1 MRIHESLLY
10 GSVSTS
16 SNWNDNNDICIIYF
30 EPIEERNATK
40 KIYCSLF
47 QINRWRE
54 RLLLKTWVLRILFNT
69 SAKKKKVQ
77 WIQYVL
83 SDWGIS
89 LTTIRLE
96 SIIHQNFR
104 HLTQNFSS
112 YVIDCQR
119 IERFVQNKTLF
130 QCLKLNG
137 AQHQMIPVSLC

>member
-1 MRIHESLLY
+1 MSVHDSLLY

-16 SNWNDNNDICIIYF
+16 FNWNDNNDICIIYF
-30 EPIEERNATK
+30 EPIEEKNATK
-40 KIYCSLF
+40 KIYCSSF
-47 QINRWRE
+47 QINRWLE

-69 SAKKKKVQ
+69 SAKKKK
-77 WIQYVL
+77 
-83 SDWGIS
+83 SS
-89 LTTIRLE
+89 MNTICSFGLRNIPDYCLE

-137 AQHQMIPVSLC
+137 AQHQMIPISLC